1 MSQVYKIDPQSLG
14 TDINWDGDLDP
25 SFSMISGTRS
35 MQMHVLRR
43 LQTDRMRLIYN
54 LDYGLNLEKYVNADV
69 TREML
74 QAVQNDVR
82 NELIKDERLTDVT
95 VIVEW
100 IPESSTVKIKTKCF
114 TNEGSFTNIVIVN
127 SLGVSFE
134 AA

>member
-1 MSQVYKIDPQSLG
+1 
-14 TDINWDGDLDP
+14 
-25 SFSMISGTRS
+25 
-35 MQMHVLRR
+35 
-43 LQTDRMRLIYN
+43 MRLIYN